1 MLLRHNP
8 PVVVV
13 EGGAFFPGS
22 GNIASLLVVCIMHKA
37 TSVL

>member
-8 PVVVV
+8 PMVMV
-13 EGGAFFPGS
+13 EGGAFFLGS
-22 GNIASLLVVCIMHKA
+22 ANIACLLVVCIMHKA